1 MKVKLVQIKPNLTV
15 RSDGF
20 VIFEGNDHEFSSFY
34 QKVHGYKPGELYW
47 VVENDFDEES
57 WLVIKPH
64 KLNRYNESEGFIAGG
79 ILKDHAEIKG
89 FLRTLWG
96 KVELGRNGLDT
107 IDVRVNNLERRRESQ
122 RHQLEYRIQVKD
134 SLLEESKRNYDKAI
148 ASAEEDAR
156 LGRLTR

>member
-1 MKVKLVQIKPNLTV
+1 MKVKLVQIKQDLAV

-20 VIFEGNDHEFSSFY
+20 VLFKTEAYDFSSFY
-34 QKVHGYKPGELYW
+34 QKVHGYKPGEFYW
-47 VVENDFDEES
+47 VVDNDFDDKS

-64 KLNRYNESEGFIAGG
+64 KLKRDEGFVAGG

-89 FLRTLWG
+89 FFRTLWG
-96 KVELGRNGLDT
+96 KIELGRNGLDT